1 MLAFAILVALTNGLL
16 VGLSR
21 ALNGAL
27 GRRVG
32 VIGASLWNHA
42 VGFCFLS
49 IAAIAA
55 PGARF
60 LPLGAAPAWTWLGG
74 VVGVAFV
81 ATNSYV
87 IVRAGAARTAGLVV
101 SGQMLAS
108 VVIASLGAP
117 IDRSILVRL
126 LGAALVIAGAVLARR
141 EPKARETR

>member
-1 MLAFAILVALTNGLL
+1 MLALAILLALTNGVL

-32 VIGASLWNHA
+32 VIRASLWNHA
-42 VGFCFLS
+42 VGFSFLS
-49 IAAIAA
+49 VAAIAA
-55 PGARF
+55 PDARF
-60 LPLGAAPAWTWLGG
+60 PPLGAVPAWAWLGG
-74 VVGVAFV
+74 VLGVAFV

-108 VVIASLGAP
+108 VAIASLGAP

-126 LGAALVIAGAVLARR
+126 LGAALVVAGAVFARR
-141 EPKARETR
+141 EPKTR